1 MRALVGDREL
11 RERLGDTAYDRA
23 SGFTWER
30 TARENL
36 AVLEHEAAAERAGL
50 RVSMRGSETVKAA
63 GLAAATLA
71 SNAIALLFT
80 VLFARLLG
88 ADGYGSLAAL
98 ISTFLIL
105 AVPGSALQVVVA
117 REVATGTLGTGSR
130 LASTIAAW
138 RRALLIALA
147 VVTAC
152 SVLLREPIADLL
164 AVEQSWAAAATL
176 STGCLWLVLSI
187 ERGALQGVHAY
198 REVGW
203 SIVLEASGRL
213 VSGLLLVAAGLGVT
227 GAYLGTPVSMV
238 VTAIVLIA
246 IARRRIGVADPALA
260 AAKLRDL
267 VAGAWPAVIGLFL
280 VAVLQNVDVIL
291 VKRTI
296 GGDAAGAYAA
306 AAVAAKAVV
315 WVAIGV
321 GLYLLPEATRKAGA
335 GEDPRPVL
343 LRALGVVAAVAVP
356 MLVVYAVA
364 PALVLRLAF
373 GEETVPAAGALLVL
387 GIAMTLLAAGYLCVQ
402 YMLALREIRFLFA
415 LGVAAVAEIAVLSG
429 AGLSS
434 IVGFATV
441 VLALQAVA
449 ALAVFGLGLARR
461 PPGDRGRRGVSA
473 GNAGRAGAPLRV
485 FAQGAKP
492 GAEGWLTGAQ
502 AERLRSRAAAA
513 GAGTIVEI
521 GSFRGRSTIV
531 LAGAAPDGARV
542 VAIDPHAGSDRGP
555 QEIEADRTRGDADH
569 DAFRANLAAAGVAE
583 RVRHVR
589 KPSADAL
596 GDVDGELAL
605 LYVDGAH
612 RFAPARDD
620 VARWGGRVRARRD
633 DARPRRLL
641 LRRRHRRAARRVR
654 RARRLALRGP
664 HGLAR
669 GVRAARRAPARPRA
683 RPRRRAPARP
693 AALVR
698 AQRALQGARA
708 GRPAAGRAPPRP
720 PGRHAL
726 ALLAGHVAR
735 DAVAAVDRAG
745 DRRVAGRERDRLG
758 LVLARAEV
766 GAIDAEQPAGGRVA
780 GERPVRRARAGLR
793 ERAPGHDDPA
803 ARGAHGLGGAAVG
816 AG

>member
-1 MRALVGDREL
+1 MAREELGPNLTVHRMGTRLTVFPKAAWTCLRQGLARDADVVLEVINGITFLTPLWLRRPRVALVHHIHRDHYVAEMGRPGAVAALLAETLPLRALYRDTTFLTISEAGRHDLTELKLPADRIHVAYLGVEPPPFEAAQRSATPRLLYLGRLKQYKRVELLLDVLEAIPEAVLDLAGEGDHREALEAEIARRGLTGRVVLHGHVSEAFKAELLSRSWVNLTASSAEGWCLTVMEAAMYRTPSAALAVGGLPESIEDGRTGLLAQDGAGLVEQVRALVGDRAL

-50 RVSMRGSETVKAA
+50 RVSMRGSETLKAA

-71 SNAIALLFT
+71 SNAIALMFT

-138 RRALLIALA
+138 RRALLVALA
-147 VVTAC
+147 LVTAC

-164 AVEQSWAAAATL
+164 AVEQPWAAAATL
-176 STGCLWLVLSI
+176 STGCLWLLLSI

-213 VSGLLLVAAGLGVT
+213 VSGLVLVAFGLGVT
-227 GAYLGTPVSMV
+227 GAYLGTPVSMI
-238 VTAIVLIA
+238 VTAIVLIV

-343 LRALGVVAAVAVP
+343 LRALGVVAVVAVP
-356 MLVVYAVA
+356 MLIVYAVA

-402 YMLALREIRFLFA
+402 YMLALREVRFLFA

-449 ALAVFGLGLARR
+449 ALAVFGLGLGRR
-461 PPGDRGRRGVSA
+461 PSSA
-473 GNAGRAGAPLRV
+473 
-485 FAQGAKP
+485 
-492 GAEGWLTGAQ
+492 T
-502 AERLRSRAAAA
+502 
-513 GAGTIVEI
+513 
-521 GSFRGRSTIV
+521 
-531 LAGAAPDGARV
+531 AGAAA
-542 VAIDPHAGSDRGP
+542 
-555 QEIEADRTRGDADH
+555 
-569 DAFRANLAAAGVAE
+569 
-583 RVRHVR
+583 
-589 KPSADAL
+589 
-596 GDVDGELAL
+596 
-605 LYVDGAH
+605 
-612 RFAPARDD
+612 
-620 VARWGGRVRARRD
+620 
-633 DARPRRLL
+633 
-641 LRRRHRRAARRVR
+641 
-654 RARRLALRGP
+654 
-664 HGLAR
+664 
-669 GVRAARRAPARPRA
+669 
-683 RPRRRAPARP
+683 
-693 AALVR
+693 
-698 AQRALQGARA
+698 
-708 GRPAAGRAPPRP
+708 
-720 PGRHAL
+720 
-726 ALLAGHVAR
+726 
-735 DAVAAVDRAG
+735 
-745 DRRVAGRERDRLG
+745 
-758 LVLARAEV
+758 
-766 GAIDAEQPAGGRVA
+766 
-780 GERPVRRARAGLR
+780 
-793 ERAPGHDDPA
+793 
-803 ARGAHGLGGAAVG
+803 
-816 AG
+816 